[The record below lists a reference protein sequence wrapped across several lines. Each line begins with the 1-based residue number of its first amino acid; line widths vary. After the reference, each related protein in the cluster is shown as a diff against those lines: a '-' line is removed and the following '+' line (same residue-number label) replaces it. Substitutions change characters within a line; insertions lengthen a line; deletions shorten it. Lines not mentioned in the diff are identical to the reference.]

1 MVIDAGQKKFGAKI
15 CSTCNMIYSE
25 GVEEDE
31 RLHLNYHNTYLINLK
46 FPVSST
52 PFINWINFFLV

>member
-52 PFINWINFFLV
+52 PFIN